1 MKEKL
6 DSWRS
11 FVKKIPLQG
20 LLCLFILSLSL
31 PLSAQTEARKVTIN
45 VKDVSVKEV
54 LEVLKKHSYRLVYS
68 TAVIDAC
75 TKKVTLDMKKVP
87 AGEVLDAAL
96 KDTDLSY
103 KVDGNVITIKQI
115 KKDENILAQGLVTDT
130 EGKPLP
136 GVAVYIKGSTTGTLS
151 NASGH
156 FNLRVP
162 KNSALLF
169 SFVGMAP
176 QTVLVESENSLKV
189 VMKEQATEMEEVVVT
204 GFQVL
209 KKREMT
215 SSIVSLNA
223 EDIIEPVGTSLDQML
238 QGKVPGM
245 SVMQMTSTVGAAPK
259 IRIRGSSTIIG
270 SREPVWVLDGIVLQ
284 DPVPLDAAELNSLD
298 KVNLIGNAI
307 SGLNPEDI
315 DRIDVLKDAS
325 ATVLYG
331 TKAANG
337 VIVITTKRG
346 KQGAPSI
353 RYSNAMSFIGRPNYD
368 DQYLMNSNERMEV
381 SEEIYRRGLQF
392 EGYSPTN
399 AGFEGALYQLYHG
412 KISQQQFNEE
422 VQRMRS
428 YNTDWYDILFRN
440 SFSHSHT
447 ISMSGASKTVNYYF
461 SAGYSKQQGAPLDEN
476 SERFTFMANLGF
488 TLSERFQARVSLG
501 ANVSTTNRP
510 TVDLMQYAYNTAR
523 TIPLYNAD
531 GSLFF
536 YDNAA
541 GATDDNGETVPLVFN
556 VLNELE
562 HSGVQD
568 KIRGIT
574 TNISLDYKI
583 ASWLQLNAVLSY
595 NTSATDQE
603 TWYGERSFEVAKKRK
618 LPVDYDKQLLGKN
631 LANYKSSICLLPY
644 GGILNYGSNG
654 ADAFT
659 ARVSLSMHKSINDI
673 HSFSLLAGMDMQS
686 QKSTGVTHEVW
697 GYLPE
702 RGKQFVGLAQ
712 SGEWALAEF
721 TMANMKPVVLDA
733 TRNSLSYLASFSY
746 AYKGK
751 YVMSANI
758 RGEGSNQLGEQA
770 RFLPVWS
777 VSGRWNVS
785 DEYFMSPLQN
795 VLSNIAI
802 RASYGI
808 QANVTDAHNPHMV
821 LALGSLDPTSEEYY
835 YTLKSLP
842 NIDLRWEKN
851 KSFNVAVDFDL
862 FNGAISGSFDYYHKK
877 GKDQLMPLE
886 VTSTNG
892 DKLVTINGGDLVN
905 KGWDLSLAVTPIKT
919 KDFEWRISFN
929 TGKVKN
935 QVFTD
940 SEQSVT
946 YSEYLSGSLVRNG
959 YALNSFYSYRFAG
972 LDENGIPKWYGLEDC
987 DKDGNVVI
995 TTQKEAMESA
1005 LVYSGRREPN
1015 FSGGFSMGF
1024 SYKNISLNTN
1034 FTLQLGNK
1042 IRLNDLYQGDD
1053 FKLPY
1058 PAQNMSTDFL
1068 NRWRNPGDE
1077 KYTNIPTL
1085 TDKPYTVR
1093 GMYTGGDNP
1102 INKTDIMNNVSSN
1115 YWQMYNNADMRVVSG
1130 NFMRCNS
1137 ISLSYSF
1144 DSDLI
1149 RKIYLKSLSL
1159 SLGVTNPFVIKAKG
1173 LQGRDPEQVTMGSG
1187 TIPPQQSYSFT
1198 MSVTF

>member
-20 LLCLFILSLSL
+20 LLCLFVLCLSL

-45 VKDVSVKEV
+45 VKDASVKEV

-75 TKKVTLDMKKVP
+75 TKKVTLDMKKVS

-103 KVDGNVITIKQI
+103 KVEGNVITIRQI
-115 KKDENILAQGLVTDT
+115 RQDDTIMASGFVTDAQG
-130 EGKPLP
+130 EPLP
-136 GVAVYIKGSTTGTLS
+136 GVSVLLKGTVMGTLTT
-151 NASGH
+151 ATGK
-156 FNLRVP
+156 FQMRVP
-162 KNSALLF
+162 RNSVLMF
-169 SFVGMAP
+169 SFIGMQP
-176 QTVLVESENSLKV
+176 QSLFVESETPLKV
-189 VMKEQATEMEEVVVT
+189 TMKEMVTEMDEVVVT

-223 EDIIEPVGTSLDQML
+223 EDIIEPVGSSLDQML

-259 IRIRGSSTIIG
+259 IRIRGSSSIIG

-284 DPVPLDAAELNSLD
+284 DPVPLDAAELNSMD
-298 KVNLIGNAI
+298 RVNLIGNAI

-315 DRIDVLKDAS
+315 ERIDVLKDAS
-325 ATVLYG
+325 ATALYG

-346 KQGAPSI
+346 KQGAPAV
-353 RYSNAMSFIGRPNYD
+353 RYSNAMSFIGRPCYD
-368 DQYLMNSNERMEV
+368 DQFLMNSNERMEV

-392 EGYSPTN
+392 VGYSPTN
-399 AGFEGALYQLYHG
+399 VGLEGALYQLYNG
-412 KISQQQFNEE
+412 KISQSQFNQQ

-428 YNTDWYDILFRN
+428 YNTDWYDALFRN

-447 ISMSGASKTVNYYF
+447 ISMSGAGKSVDYYF
-461 SAGYSKQQGAPLDEN
+461 SAGYSKQQGAPLDED

-488 TLSERFQARVSLG
+488 KLSERFRATVSMG
-501 ANVSTTNRP
+501 ASISTTNRP
-510 TVDLMQYAYNTAR
+510 TVDLMQYAYSTAR
-523 TIPLYNAD
+523 TIPLYND
-531 GSLFF
+531 NGSLFF
-536 YDNAA
+536 YDNGA
-541 GATDDNGETVPLVFN
+541 GTAGPNGESIPLVFN
-556 VLNELE
+556 ILNELE

-568 KIRGIT
+568 KIRGIN
-574 TNISLDYKI
+574 TNINLDYKV
-583 ASWLQLNAVLSY
+583 ASWLSLNAVLSY
-595 NTSATDQE
+595 NTSATDRE
-603 TWYGERSFEVAKKRK
+603 TWYGERSYEVSTYRK
-618 LPVDYDKQLLGKN
+618 LPYGYDKQLLGKN
-631 LANYKSSICLLPY
+631 YANFMSTVCLIPY
-644 GGILNYGSNG
+644 GGILNYASNG

-659 ARVSLSMHKSINDI
+659 ARVSFNMHKSLKEV
-673 HSFSLLAGMDMQS
+673 HSFSLMGGLDLQS
-686 QKSTGVTHEVW
+686 QKSTGVEQEVW

-702 RGKQFVGLAQ
+702 RGKQFVGL
-712 SGEWALAEF
+712 SSHGEWAAAEF
-721 TMANMKPVVLDA
+721 AMANMKPVVLDA
-733 TRNSLSYLASFSY
+733 THNTLAYYGSFSY

-758 RGEGSNQLGEQA
+758 RGEGSNKLGEQA
-770 RFLPVWS
+770 KFLPVWS
-777 VSGRWNVS
+777 VSARWNVT
-785 DEYFMSPLQN
+785 DEYFMTSLQN
-795 VLSNIAI
+795 VLSNLGI

-808 QANVTDAHNPHMV
+808 QANVTEAHNPNLM
-821 LALGSLDPTSEEYY
+821 LALGSLDPKSEEYY

-842 NIDLRWEKN
+842 NIDLKWEKTN
-851 KSFNVAVDFDL
+851 SFNMGIDFDL
-862 FNGAISGSFDYYHKK
+862 FNGAVSGSFEYFYKK
-877 GKDQLMPLE
+877 SKDQLLPLE

-892 DKLVTINGGDLVN
+892 DKLVTINGGDLAN
-905 KGWDLSLAVTPIKT
+905 KGWDLSLAFTPIKT
-919 KDFEWRISFN
+919 RDFEWRISFN
-929 TGKVKN
+929 TSKIKN
-935 QVFTD
+935 EVYTD

-946 YSEYLSGSLVRNG
+946 YSEYLSGSLVRDG

-972 LDENGIPKWYGLEDC
+972 LDENGIPKWYGLEDH
-987 DKDGNVVI
+987 DEDGNVTI
-995 TTQKEAMESA
+995 FTQKEALESA
-1005 LVYSGRREPN
+1005 MAYSGKREPD

-1024 SYKNISLNTN
+1024 SYKNFSLNTN
-1034 FTLQLGNK
+1034 FTLQFGNK
-1042 IRLNDLYQGDD
+1042 IRLNDLYPGDD

-1058 PAQNMSTDFL
+1058 PSQNMSTDFL
-1068 NRWRNPGDE
+1068 NRWRKPGDE
-1077 KYTNIPTL
+1077 KFTNIPAL
-1085 TDKPYTVR
+1085 TDVPYSVR
-1093 GMYTGGDNP
+1093 GVYTGGDTP
-1102 INKTDIMNNVSSN
+1102 INKTNIMDNVSSN

-1130 NFMRCNS
+1130 NFLRCNT

-1144 DSDLI
+1144 DSELI
-1149 RKIYLKSLSL
+1149 RKAYLKSLSL
-1159 SLGVTNPFVIKAKG
+1159 SLGISNPFVIKAKG
-1173 LQGRDPEQVTMGSG
+1173 LQGRDPEQLTMGSG

>member
-1 MKEKL
+1 
-6 DSWRS
+6 
-11 FVKKIPLQG
+11 
-20 LLCLFILSLSL
+20 
-31 PLSAQTEARKVTIN
+31 
-45 VKDVSVKEV
+45 
-54 LEVLKKHSYRLVYS
+54 
-68 TAVIDAC
+68 
-75 TKKVTLDMKKVP
+75 
-87 AGEVLDAAL
+87 
-96 KDTDLSY
+96 
-103 KVDGNVITIKQI
+103 
-115 KKDENILAQGLVTDT
+115 
-130 EGKPLP
+130 
-136 GVAVYIKGSTTGTLS
+136 
-151 NASGH
+151 
-156 FNLRVP
+156 
-162 KNSALLF
+162 
-169 SFVGMAP
+169 
-176 QTVLVESENSLKV
+176 
-189 VMKEQATEMEEVVVT
+189 
-204 GFQVL
+204 
-209 KKREMT
+209 
-215 SSIVSLNA
+215 
-223 EDIIEPVGTSLDQML
+223 
-238 QGKVPGM
+238 
-245 SVMQMTSTVGAAPK
+245 
-259 IRIRGSSTIIG
+259 
-270 SREPVWVLDGIVLQ
+270 
-284 DPVPLDAAELNSLD
+284 
-298 KVNLIGNAI
+298 
-307 SGLNPEDI
+307 
-315 DRIDVLKDAS
+315 
-325 ATVLYG
+325 
-331 TKAANG
+331 
-337 VIVITTKRG
+337 
-346 KQGAPSI
+346 
-353 RYSNAMSFIGRPNYD
+353 
-368 DQYLMNSNERMEV
+368 
-381 SEEIYRRGLQF
+381 
-392 EGYSPTN
+392 
-399 AGFEGALYQLYHG
+399 
-412 KISQQQFNEE
+412 
-422 VQRMRS
+422 
-428 YNTDWYDILFRN
+428 
-440 SFSHSHT
+440 
-447 ISMSGASKTVNYYF
+447 
-461 SAGYSKQQGAPLDEN
+461 
-476 SERFTFMANLGF
+476 
-488 TLSERFQARVSLG
+488 
-501 ANVSTTNRP
+501 
-510 TVDLMQYAYNTAR
+510 
-523 TIPLYNAD
+523 
-531 GSLFF
+531 
-536 YDNAA
+536 
-541 GATDDNGETVPLVFN
+541 
-556 VLNELE
+556 
-562 HSGVQD
+562 
-568 KIRGIT
+568 
-574 TNISLDYKI
+574 
-583 ASWLQLNAVLSY
+583 
-595 NTSATDQE
+595 
-603 TWYGERSFEVAKKRK
+603 
-618 LPVDYDKQLLGKN
+618 
-631 LANYKSSICLLPY
+631 
-644 GGILNYGSNG
+644 
-654 ADAFT
+654 
-659 ARVSLSMHKSINDI
+659 
-673 HSFSLLAGMDMQS
+673 
-686 QKSTGVTHEVW
+686 
-697 GYLPE
+697 
-702 RGKQFVGLAQ
+702 
-712 SGEWALAEF
+712 
-721 TMANMKPVVLDA
+721 
-733 TRNSLSYLASFSY
+733 
-746 AYKGK
+746 
-751 YVMSANI
+751 MSANI